1 MPRHDEI
8 SSSVKSGVP
17 LVAVNCEPIPTQGYV
32 VPATPTV
39 PVTLMA

>member
-1 MPRHDEI
+1 MSNVVYVGAPD
-8 SSSVKSGVP
+8 
-17 LVAVNCEPIPTQGYV
+17 VAVNCAPIPTQGYD